1 MKALLIVTGT
11 LYVFPD
17 IIPANIV
24 TSALLFLAVGL
35 MIRFVWRAN

>member
-1 MKALLIVTGT
+1 MKTLLAITGT

-17 IIPANIV
+17 LIPANLV

-35 MIRFVWRAN
+35 MMKFVWGQK